1 MAPQMKQTLH
11 DASIS
16 KSGHRSSLLEITNAH
31 EDTTELVNTI
41 KAVIEENFPGSLSS
55 ADTLKKIS
63 KVMEDRCHTDDN
75 TLFAQS
81 VCPDEINHEPGDITN
96 LFTEYFG
103 EVFHLGGLGGIPFT
117 GKTGFAAYSHHV
129 PEDGHCFI
137 LMAPHIGLDSALD
150 LGKYD
155 REGQSSSGAAC
166 GAAIGALCHCQA
178 NKPMPDLMAAEN
190 DYQMSY
196 IIHKVNQAKDAILKG
211 EGANT
216 QQALLATH
224 MHEVAKTMLDKI
236 VTLDFGGS
244 NSTLTILTGI
254 QINMP
259 EPMEDYFQP
268 LSFYTMDKL
277 QGNIDLFEQTFG
289 MVSPRKQVYCTPVAT
304 TSKKRPTLKEQSSG
318 STAPES
324 DLDNSEHSC

>member
-1 MAPQMKQTLH
+1 MKQDLD
-11 DASIS
+11 DALAIND
-16 KSGHRSSLLEITNAH
+16 GRRRSSLLEITKAH
-31 EDTTELVNTI
+31 GDTTELVNNM
-41 KAVIEENFPGSLSS
+41 KAVVEENFPGSLSS
-55 ADTLKKIS
+55 ADTLKKVS
-63 KVMEDRCHTDDN
+63 KVLEGRGHTDDN

-96 LFTEYFG
+96 LFTEYCG

-129 PEDGHCFI
+129 PENGHCLI

-155 REGQSSSGAAC
+155 REGQSTSGAAC

-178 NKPMPDLMAAEN
+178 NKPMPDLMGEED

-211 EGANT
+211 ENANS
-216 QQALLATH
+216 QQALLAAH

-236 VTLDFGGS
+236 VTLDFGGP
-244 NSTLTILTGI
+244 NSTLTILTGV

-268 LSFYTMDKL
+268 LSFYAMDKL
-277 QGNIDLFEQTFG
+277 QGKIDLFEQTFG
-289 MVSPRKQVYCTPVAT
+289 MVSPRKEIRCLPVTAPT
-304 TSKKRPTLKEQSSG
+304 LKKRPVVEEQPSLSSTDG
-318 STAPES
+318 ES
-324 DLDNSEHSC
+324 ELDVSEHSC